1 MSVELKV
8 YGGALFVK
16 DKALKENPELKNLVL
31 FINAPNKSA
40 AEAIIAGKLAEHY
53 PANMGDYFKAKVWE
67 HREELPAVEPGAFCT
82 DFFETLAVWNASANE
97 PAAMPQPELDDKV
110 EQEENA
116 AAGGLK
122 TVSKLDQHSRAA
134 CLALYGPVAE
144 INKAQYNKV
153 IDLLNIDNGSF
164 QYQLAQAFIKEP
176 RALALSV
183 ERQEEMLAWIRE
195 TMLVSTLCPDIKK
208 ALSKWIDT
216 PAGKRE
222 TVSNDHVGQDK
233 KAQLKYNIALGIIAR
248 SMDFDITNTP
258 REIEQRANDL
268 FSDKNETRLDVW
280 FLQLSRTPGVYDFHP
295 AVIIAMIKTSHEN
308 IQSFPGEIRKHID
321 KTIAALNCSAPD
333 ALIMDI
339 ACGRTSLPIP
349 HIVEANTNDET
360 QPPVS
365 REALSP
371 AGNPK
376 SDAELNAEIDRAMAD
391 QQISEQ
397 LAAERGEFV
406 PGISDPADPQWVDG
420 SAQPVIECH
429 GNGLYSIKALTC
441 EKISQ
446 KEQPVADDRC
456 ELHPREIEIAHALND
471 LISGRTDIMSKNE
484 AADVVAGTGHIVG
497 QVIPLLI
504 TDLTTVELC
513 LSPDFTDEEI
523 HDVATTL
530 LDEWSDDCYA
540 RQKIASDAI
549 VEYRRPFPP
558 KPISIKPEKLPTPEK
573 NAASVDSALTYR
585 QQLTIAALQG
595 LCANP
600 ACRGD
605 FDRLPDMASA
615 LADGIINQDFMR

>member
-116 AAGGLK
+116 AADGLK
-122 TVSKLDQHSRAA
+122 TVSKLDQQSRAA
-134 CLALYGPVAE
+134 CLALFGPVAV

-208 ALSKWIDT
+208 ALTKWIDT

-222 TVSNDHVGQDK
+222 TVSNDHVEQYK
-233 KAQLKYNIALGIIAR
+233 KALLKYHIALGIIAR
-248 SMDFDITNTP
+248 SMDFDIFNTP
-258 REIEQRANDL
+258 RGIEQRANDL
-268 FSDKNETRLDVW
+268 LSDKNETRLDVW

-333 ALIMDI
+333 ALIIDI
-339 ACGRTSLPIP
+339 ACGRTSTPMPQI
-349 HIVEANTNDET
+349 IEDSKNDET

-365 REALSP
+365 GEALPP
-371 AGNPK
+371 ACCQK
-376 SDAELNAEIDRAMAD
+376 SDAELNAEIDRALAD
-391 QQISEQ
+391 RQINEQ

-406 PGISDPADPQWVDG
+406 PGISDSTDSKWVDG
-420 SAQPVIECH
+420 SVQPKIENL
-429 GNGLYSIKALTC
+429 GNGVFSVDALVVGSNDTSPALNEREQGIKDLVEEVLAGKTDCFDEEEATILLETTGHDLNHLSFMIMTDVYAIENGENSGIICDYDVQYLAWCAVEEWTDNPETRLDYLT
-441 EKISQ
+441 KSLR
-446 KEQPVADDRC
+446 DY
-456 ELHPREIEIAHALND
+456 REIDPAKQAKTEPLTPVVDTEPLD
-471 LISGRTDIMSKNE
+471 LKTIET
-484 AADVVAGTGHIVG
+484 
-497 QVIPLLI
+497 
-504 TDLTTVELC
+504 
-513 LSPDFTDEEI
+513 
-523 HDVATTL
+523 ATT
-530 LDEWSDDCYA
+530 
-540 RQKIASDAI
+540 
-549 VEYRRPFPP
+549 F
-558 KPISIKPEKLPTPEK
+558 
-573 NAASVDSALTYR
+573 R
-585 QQLTIAALQG
+585 QQLTVAALQG

-600 ACRGD
+600 AYRGD
-605 FDRLPDMASA
+605 FDDLPAMAA
-615 LADGIINQDFMR
+615 MLANGVIKRGCI